1 MSSQTEQH
9 FYEFGPFRVD
19 TLKRLLLRDGQT
31 VPLTAKAFDTLLTF
45 VQHSGQDLDKDE
57 LIRAVWPDTI
67 VEENNLT
74 QNVSA
79 LRKALGESKSEHR
92 YIVTIPGR
100 GYRFVAAVKEVGD
113 APAEMQRGVDAL
125 TRGRGEETTANG
137 NGDNGRNVEAQHLDE
152 PLTSERSEESLVVFP
167 PRPRVAVPQRL
178 NISASTR
185 PESAASL
192 RPEPNAST
200 RRSSASLLKSAALV
214 ITLVGILGALAY
226 WWMARRAQAP
236 TYPVAPPGSIA
247 VLPFKALGMGAGDD
261 YLGLGMADALI
272 TKLSNIRQISVR
284 PTSAVVKF
292 AGDGKTDPVAAGRE
306 LNVDSVLEGSIQRAG
321 ERVRVTVQLVSVRE
335 SRPLWAHTFDERL
348 TDIFTVQD
356 SISAQVAQ
364 ALTLKLTGEEQRLLA
379 KRYTENVEAY
389 QAYLRGRYFWNKRNE
404 ESLNKSITYFDEA
417 ISRDPAYALA
427 YAGLADAHSVIGFYQ
442 FGKLPPA
449 ESFEKAK
456 RAALQALELDE
467 TLAEA
472 HVSLAISVN
481 DVDHNEAA
489 AERGFKRAIELNPN
503 YATAHHWY
511 SDFLALTGR
520 PVEAMLEIKRALEL
534 DPLSLV
540 INATLGE
547 RFYQARQY
555 DEAIAQ
561 LRKTLEMDANFG
573 PAHYLLGLAL
583 EQKGLYEEAIAELS
597 RARTLSGN
605 NPWMVS
611 ALGHTLA
618 LAGKRNEAQRVLGEL
633 RELSKAR
640 HVTPY
645 DFAVVYQGLGQPE
658 QVMEWLQKLHKDK
671 IRRTLKDDPRM
682 DALQQDARFQKL
694 YDS

>member
-1 MSSQTEQH
+1 MSSQPEQH

-19 TLKRLLLRDGQT
+19 TMKRLLLRAGQP

-57 LIRAVWPDTI
+57 LMRTVWPDTI

-74 QNVSA
+74 QHVSV
-79 LRKALGESKSEHR
+79 LRKALGENKSEHR

-100 GYRFVAAVKEVGD
+100 GYRFVATVKEVCD
-113 APAEMQRGVDAL
+113 APAELTGREDAEL
-125 TRGRGEETTANG
+125 MSRTE
-137 NGDNGRNVEAQHLDE
+137 VEAQAHTGAVVINTL
-152 PLTSERSEESLVVFP
+152 PESSNGAAATAASAGELSTPNSNGAAAASSSVITPSPSSFAASP
-167 PRPRVAVPQRL
+167 AARL
-178 NISASTR
+178 N
-185 PESAASL
+185 
-192 RPEPNAST
+192 
-200 RRSSASLLKSAALV
+200 ASLLKRAAL
-214 ITLVGILGALAY
+214 IGLLVGILGAGLY
-226 WWMARRAQAP
+226 WWLASRSRPAAE
-236 TYPVAPPGSIA
+236 VAAPPGSIA
-247 VLPFKALGMGAGDD
+247 VLPFKPLGMTASDD

-272 TKLSNIRQISVR
+272 TKLSNIRQITVR
-284 PTSAVVKF
+284 PTSAVLKF
-292 AGDGKTDPVAAGRE
+292 AGEGKTDPVAAGRE

-321 ERVRVTVQLVSVRE
+321 DRVRVTVQLVSVRE
-335 SRPLWAHTFDERL
+335 SRPLWAHSFDEQL

-379 KRYTENVEAY
+379 KRDTRNVEAY

-404 ESLNKSITYFDEA
+404 ESLNKSIVYFNEA
-417 ISRDPAYALA
+417 IDRDPAYALA

-442 FGKLPPA
+442 FGKLPPQ
-449 ESFEKAK
+449 ESFQKAK
-456 RAALQALELDE
+456 AAALKALEFDDS
-467 TLAEA
+467 LAEA
-472 HVSLAISVN
+472 HASLALAVG
-481 DVDHNEAA
+481 DVDQDDAA
-489 AERGFKRAIELNPN
+489 AEREFKRAIELNPN

-520 PVEAMLEIKRALEL
+520 HTEAMNEIKRALEL

-547 RFYQARQY
+547 RLYQARQY
-555 DEAIAQ
+555 DEAIAH
-561 LRKTLEMDANFG
+561 LRKTLEMDPNFG

-583 EQKGLYEEAIAELS
+583 EQKRLYEEAIAELS
-597 RARTLSGN
+597 KARTLSGN

-618 LAGKRNEAQRVLGEL
+618 LSGRKADAQKILGEL

-645 DFAVVYQGLGQPE
+645 DFAVVYQGLGQSE
-658 QVMEWLQKLHKDK
+658 QAVEWLQKLPKDK
-671 IRRTLKDDPRM
+671 IRRALKDDPRM
-682 DALQQDARFQKL
+682 DALQQDTRLQKL
-694 YDS
+694 YQS

>member
-31 VPLTAKAFDTLLTF
+31 VPLTAKAFDTLVTF

-57 LIRAVWPDTI
+57 LMKTVWPDTI

-100 GYRFVAAVKEVGD
+100 GYRFVAAVTEVGD
-113 APAEMQRGVDAL
+113 APADSRRGDAEL
-125 TRGRGEETTANG
+125 SGRGDAELRRGEAETRGRGEGITTNG
-137 NGDNGRNVEAQHLDE
+137 NGAIGSNAEAAHLNE
-152 PLTSERSEESLVVFP
+152 PLTSEPSGATLPAFS
-167 PRPRVAVPQRL
+167 PRPRVPVSP
-178 NISASTR
+178 
-185 PESAASL
+185 
-192 RPEPNAST
+192 RPEPTASP
-200 RRSSASLLKSAALV
+200 RLRPSSLLKTLAVVLPLVAVAAV
-214 ITLVGILGALAY
+214 LAY
-226 WWMARRAQAP
+226 WWLASRAQPAA
-236 TYPVAPPGSIA
+236 YPVAPPGSIA
-247 VLPFKALGMGAGDD
+247 VLPFKALGMNAGED

-272 TKLSNIRQISVR
+272 TKLSNLQQISVR
-284 PTSAVVKF
+284 PTSAVAKF
-292 AGDGKTDPVAAGRE
+292 SGEGQADPVAAGRE
-306 LNVDSVLEGSIQRAG
+306 LNVDLVLEGSIQRAG
-321 ERVRVTVQLVSVRE
+321 ERVRVTVQLINVRE

-348 TDIFTVQD
+348 TDIFTLQD

-364 ALTLKLTGEEQRLLA
+364 ALTLKLSGEEQRLLA

-404 ESLNKSITYFDEA
+404 ESLNKSITYFNEA
-417 ISRDPAYALA
+417 ITRDPSYALA

-449 ESFEKAK
+449 ESFQKAK
-456 RAALQALELDE
+456 TAALKALELDE

-481 DVDHNEAA
+481 DVDQDEVA
-489 AERGFKRAIELNPN
+489 AEREFKRAIELNPN

-511 SDFLALTGR
+511 SDFLATTGR
-520 PVEAMLEIKRALEL
+520 HAQAMIEIKRALEL

-547 RFYQARQY
+547 RFYHARQY
-555 DEAIAQ
+555 DESIAQ
-561 LRKTLEMDANFG
+561 LRKTLEMDAGFG
-573 PAHYLLGLAL
+573 PTHYLLGLAL
-583 EQKGLYEEAIAELS
+583 EQKGLYEEAIAELNQ
-597 RARTLSGN
+597 ARTLSGS

-618 LAGKRNEAQRVLGEL
+618 LAGKRNEAQRVLVEL
-633 RELSKAR
+633 RELSKVR

-671 IRRTLKDDPRM
+671 IGRTLKDDPRM
-682 DALQQDARFQKL
+682 DALQQDERFQKL

>member
-1 MSSQTEQH
+1 MSSPTEQH

-19 TLKRLLLRDGQT
+19 TLKRLLLREGVA
-31 VPLTAKAFDTLLTF
+31 VPLTAKAFDTLVTL

-57 LIRAVWPDTI
+57 LMRTVWPDTV

-74 QNVSA
+74 QNVSM
-79 LRKALGESKSEHR
+79 LRKALGENKSEHR

-100 GYRFVAAVKEVGD
+100 GYRFVAAVREV
-113 APAEMQRGVDAL
+113 AEPGTAGRVDAL
-125 TRGRGEETTANG
+125 TRRRGEGAAANG
-137 NGDNGRNVEAQHLDE
+137 QGLNGSGAELFDSNDETKLSGE
-152 PLTSERSEESLVVFP
+152 PLVSHAESSAAP
-167 PRPRVAVPQRL
+167 PYFSTRQRV
-178 NISASTR
+178 NASTR
-185 PESAASL
+185 PAI
-192 RPEPNAST
+192 PAST
-200 RRSSASLLKSAALV
+200 RLSSPSSTRPGFSSSTLKRVALV
-214 ITLVGILGALAY
+214 LALAAVVGALAY
-226 WWMARRAQAP
+226 WWLSSRSQ
-236 TYPVAPPGSIA
+236 PVAEKLAPPGSIA
-247 VLPFKALGMGAGDD
+247 VLPFRTLGMAATDE

-284 PTSAVVKF
+284 PTSAVIKF
-292 AGDGKTDPVAAGRE
+292 AGDAKTDPVAAGRE

-321 ERVRVTVQLVSVRE
+321 DRMRVTVQLISVRE
-335 SRPLWAHTFDERL
+335 SRPLWAHSFDERL

-389 QAYLRGRYFWNKRNE
+389 QSYLRGRYFWNKRNE
-404 ESLNKSITYFDEA
+404 ESLNRSIDYFNEA
-417 ISRDPAYALA
+417 IDRDHAYALA

-449 ESFEKAK
+449 ESFQKAK
-456 RAALQALELDE
+456 TAALKALELDE

-472 HVSLAISVN
+472 HASLALSVG
-481 DVDHNEAA
+481 DVDADDRA
-489 AERGFKRAIELNPN
+489 AEREFKRAIELNPN

-511 SDFLALTGR
+511 SDFLATTSR
-520 PVEAMLEIKRALEL
+520 PAEAMAEIKRALEL

-547 RFYQARQY
+547 RLSQERRY
-555 DEAIAQ
+555 DEAITQ
-561 LRKTLEMDANFG
+561 LRKTLEMDSNFG

-583 EQKGLYEEAIAELS
+583 EQKGRYEEAVAELDK
-597 RARTLSGN
+597 ARTLSGN

-618 LAGKRNEAQRVLGEL
+618 LAGRREEAQRVLMEL
-633 RELSKAR
+633 RELSKSR
-640 HVTPY
+640 YVTPY
-645 DFAVVYQGLGQPE
+645 DYAVVYQGLGQPE
-658 QVMEWLQKLHKDK
+658 QAVEWLRKLNKDK
-671 IRRTLKDDPRM
+671 VERSIKNDPRM

-694 YDS
+694 YAS